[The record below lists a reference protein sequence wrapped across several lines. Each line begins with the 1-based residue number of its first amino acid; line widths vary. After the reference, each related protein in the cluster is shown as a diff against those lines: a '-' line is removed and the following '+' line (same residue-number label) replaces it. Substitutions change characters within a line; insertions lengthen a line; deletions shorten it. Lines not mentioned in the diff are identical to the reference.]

1 MIGSGSRS
9 DIAID
14 VNIFYGVFSINNF
27 IFNNFFSPKK
37 DTGFSPGCAPYSF
50 ELDVAT
56 STTTPT
62 TTTTTSRTE
71 SNSVTASYTS
81 SSTTTQNFQS
91 SSTNIGPSDSKS
103 TSRLTTANTAEC
115 NNGYCKN
122 GGTCVTILNDEI
134 SCVCLN
140 GFTGKFCEEKLPES
154 VKKSG
159 NYKAASSH
167 TLDKRNLRK
176 N

>member
-1 MIGSGSRS
+1 MILFST
-9 DIAID
+9 
-14 VNIFYGVFSINNF
+14 IFSP
-27 IFNNFFSPKK
+27 PKK

-56 STTTPT
+56 STTT
-62 TTTTTSRTE
+62 TTTTTSTTE

-81 SSTTTQNFQS
+81 SSTMTQNLHS
-91 SSTNIGPSDSKS
+91 SSTNIGPYDSKS

-122 GGTCVTILNDEI
+122 GGTCVTVLNDEI

-159 NYKAASSH
+159 NYKAASLH
-167 TLDKRNLRK
+167 TLGKRNLRK